1 MLRKKQRAKWSM
13 ERYIVVVIIVII
25 GFLSVASGVKLFKSG
40 ELSDA
45 MKYFNHALEIDGQ
58 NVEGLVARGAL

>member
-1 MLRKKQRAKWSM
+1 MVNGKV
-13 ERYIVVVIIVII
+13 IVVDLTCYMYVII
-25 GFLSVASGVKLFKSG
+25 GLLSVATGVKLFKSG
-40 ELSDA
+40 ELSGA